1 MFIDS
6 DFNGNSFGNFDT
18 DATQDASLYASGS
31 RPGARRANL
40 QGTDWQTS
48 NMSNAAGPI
57 SSGYLAAAT
66 KYGIDP
72 SIKEHKDAGSTEC
85 GGFSG
90 IFRCMGH
97 KLLGQYAED
106 SSVKSA
112 YDAIAKTKNSYG
124 YTLASM
130 VSALSSVTSKVS
142 NEVPINS
149 DMNCSQY
156 VEAKTGLNSLYSS
169 WNSAAVDKQFDRDL
183 REKYLNNINQAI
195 SEVDSFMDARDCNG
209 STSAIDTAQDE
220 VIAANDQVEAANE
233 AANDQ
238 AVASE
243 NLVVELQAQKDAEV
257 QALKDDLEQ
266 SKDDAQVEQ
275 DALAK
280 RNKMIMFGAGIV
292 ILILIL
298 KKK

>member
-18 DATQDASLYASGS
+18 DAIQDASLYASG
-31 RPGARRANL
+31 A
-40 QGTDWQTS
+40 QYK
-48 NMSNAAGPI
+48 NAAGPV
-57 SSGYLAAAT
+57 SSIYLDAAV
-66 KYGIDP
+66 KYGIQP
-72 SIKEHKDAGSTEC
+72 TRSQFRDASDGVEC

-90 IFRCMGH
+90 MFQCSGH
-97 KLLGQYAED
+97 RLLPKYAQE
-106 SSVKSA
+106 SWVKSA

-130 VSALSSVTSKVS
+130 VSALSSVSTKVS
-142 NEVPINS
+142 SEVPVSS

-156 VEAKTGLNSLYSS
+156 VESKNGLNSLYSS
-169 WNSAAVDKQFDRDL
+169 WNSAAVDTEFDRDL

-209 STSAIDTAQDE
+209 STSAIDTAQTE
-220 VIAANDQVEAANE
+220 VQEAIVRAGD
-233 AANDQ
+233 A
-238 AVASE
+238 E
-243 NLVVELQAQKDAEV
+243 NLVNQVQEEAKAEQEEAKAAVE
-257 QALKDDLEQ
+257 ALRDDLEQ
-266 SKDDAQVEQ
+266 SKQDAQLEQ